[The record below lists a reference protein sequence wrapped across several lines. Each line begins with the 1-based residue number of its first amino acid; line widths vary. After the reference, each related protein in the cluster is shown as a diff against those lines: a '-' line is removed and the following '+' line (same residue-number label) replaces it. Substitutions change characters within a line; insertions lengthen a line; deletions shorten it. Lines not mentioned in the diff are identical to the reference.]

1 MTHFCGFALRSHKIS
16 LHILTVRMYFTI
28 ISDSEP
34 QTCKPDLPSP
44 SVPFFIII
52 FGFVIRKNVCT
63 SETFDRYFV
72 TILDSRKSL
81 DEYTHQDFFI
91 DFPSLVYS
99 NNDIKAAQPGGGFSV
114 LQMLSLTIVHA
125 TKFLVGD
132 TRQEIDATISDAVAV
147 STPSLNDL
155 FILISNSK
163 AE

>member
-1 MTHFCGFALRSHKIS
+1 M
-16 LHILTVRMYFTI
+16 I
-28 ISDSEP
+28 I
-34 QTCKPDLPSP
+34 
-44 SVPFFIII
+44 V
-52 FGFVIRKNVCT
+52 GFVIINNVST
-63 SETFDRYFV
+63 SDIFARDLV
-72 TILDSRKSL
+72 PILDSIKSL
-81 DEYTHQDFFI
+81 DDYICQVALEDFS
-91 DFPSLVYS
+91 SLVYS